1 MKIRAVMITALCLLA
16 LGACRQSTEPAAV
29 TQPGAEPQAA
39 PATPIS
45 LENARPVTEIERML
59 AEIAELSSD
68 AYGGRSPM
76 SEGERL
82 TLEFI
87 ESRFRDLGLQPLFG
101 DSFLQPVDLVS
112 IEADPATVQMTFH
125 LDGKDRLVRYQE
137 EMVAGTMRAV
147 AESKVESSE
156 IVFVGYGIVAPE
168 YGWNDY
174 ADVDVR
180 GKTVLI
186 LINDPGFATQDP
198 ALFKGNA
205 MTYYGRWSYKYE
217 EAARQGA
224 AGAILIH
231 TTESAGY
238 PFQVVQSSWTTE
250 RFDLPRQPGGNPP
263 LALKAWVSQDA
274 AKKILSMAGQD
285 LAALQKAATARD
297 FKPVPLGVRVSTELE
312 QKLRRLE
319 SPNVV
324 GVLPGSDPKGK
335 NEYVI
340 YTAHHDHLGIGKDK
354 NGDNIYNG
362 ALDNATGVA
371 GLLAIA
377 EAMVEAAKVTPPKR
391 SQVFLAVTAEE
402 QGLLGA
408 LYYARNPIFPP
419 AQTVANINMD
429 GLNTVGPTR
438 DMAQVGN
445 GKSELDEVAA
455 AVARAR
461 GLALKPDQFPEQGFF
476 YRSDQF
482 AFAQAGIPALYFDN
496 GLEVIGKPE
505 GYGKQKADEYVAND
519 YHQPSD
525 VIKPDWDWRGTEQM
539 AEYLF
544 AVGWEVANSGRWYEW
559 NPTAEF
565 RAAREAS
572 RKKR

>member
-1 MKIRAVMITALCLLA
+1 MKLRAGIVILLGMGLMVLLA
-16 LGACRQSTEPAAV
+16 A
-29 TQPGAEPQAA
+29 AA
-39 PATPIS
+39 PPPPRPSKPVQRGEAAITPELLLS
-45 LENARPVTEIERML
+45 HVEFLSDDLLEGRGPGGRGIVLASNYIASHFRRLGLKPAGDAGSYFQKVTLLGKKVEPT
-59 AEIAELSSD
+59 AELSASRGSQSASFKFFDDWVPMSD
-68 AYGGRSPM
+68 AEQDRVKV
-76 SEGERL
+76 EGEL
-82 TLEFI
+82 VFAGYGVTAPEFRWDDFKGTDVKGKVLLLVVNDPPATA
-87 ESRFRDLGLQPLFG
+87 EEPELFG
-101 DSFLQPVDLVS
+101 
-112 IEADPATVQMTFH
+112 
-125 LDGKDRLVRYQE
+125 GK
-137 EMVAGTMRAV
+137 
-147 AESKVESSE
+147 
-156 IVFVGYGIVAPE
+156 
-168 YGWNDY
+168 
-174 ADVDVR
+174 
-180 GKTVLI
+180 
-186 LINDPGFATQDP
+186 
-198 ALFKGNA
+198 AL
-205 MTYYGRWSYKYE
+205 TYYGRWSYKYE

-250 RFDLPRQPGGNPP
+250 RFDLPRQAGDAPP
-263 LALKAWVSQDA
+263 LPLKAWVSQEA

-285 LAALQKAATARD
+285 LAALQKAATSRD
-297 FKPVPLGVRVSTELE
+297 FKPVPLGVRISTELE

-335 NEYVI
+335 GEYVI
-340 YTAHHDHLGIGKDK
+340 YTAHHDHLGIGKEK

-438 DMAQVGN
+438 DIVEVGS
-445 GKSELDEVAA
+445 GKSELDAVAQ
-455 AVARAR
+455 AVARSR
-461 GLALKPDQFPEQGFF
+461 GLTLKPDQFPEQGYF

-482 AFAQAGIPALYFDN
+482 AFAQVGIPALYFDN

-505 GYGKQKADEYVAND
+505 GYGKQKVEEYVAND

-525 VIKPDWDWRGTEQM
+525 VIKPDWDWRGAEQM
-539 AEYLF
+539 VEYLF

-559 NPTAEF
+559 SPTAEF

-572 RKKR
+572 RKKKK

>member
-1 MKIRAVMITALCLLA
+1 IEPTAELRAA
-16 LGACRQSTEPAAV
+16 R
-29 TQPGAEPQAA
+29 GAESASFKFFDDWVPMSDVEQDRVKVEGELVFAGYGVTA
-39 PATPIS
+39 PEFRWDDFKGTDVKGKVLLLVVNDPPATP
-45 LENARPVTEIERML
+45 EEPE
-59 AEIAELSSD
+59 
-68 AYGGRSPM
+68 
-76 SEGERL
+76 
-82 TLEFI
+82 
-87 ESRFRDLGLQPLFG
+87 LFG
-101 DSFLQPVDLVS
+101 
-112 IEADPATVQMTFH
+112 
-125 LDGKDRLVRYQE
+125 GK
-137 EMVAGTMRAV
+137 
-147 AESKVESSE
+147 
-156 IVFVGYGIVAPE
+156 
-168 YGWNDY
+168 
-174 ADVDVR
+174 
-180 GKTVLI
+180 
-186 LINDPGFATQDP
+186 
-198 ALFKGNA
+198 AL
-205 MTYYGRWSYKYE
+205 TYYGRWSYKYE

-250 RFDLPRQPGGNPP
+250 RFDLPRRPADGPP
-263 LALKAWVSQDA
+263 LALKAWASQDA
-274 AKKILSMAGQD
+274 AKKILAMAGQD
-285 LAALQKAATARD
+285 LAALQKAATSRD
-297 FKPVPLGVRVSTELE
+297 FKPVPLGVKISTEME

-324 GVLPGSDPKGK
+324 GVLPGADAKGR

-340 YTAHHDHLGIGKDK
+340 YTAHHDHLGICKEKD
-354 NGDNIYNG
+354 GDNICNG

-371 GLLAIA
+371 GLLGIA
-377 EAMVEAAKVTPPKR
+377 EAMVEAAKTKPPKR

-429 GLNTVGPTR
+429 GLNIIGPTR
-438 DMAQVGN
+438 DMAQVGS
-445 GKSELDEVAA
+445 GKSELDQVAA

-461 GLALKPDQFPEQGFF
+461 GLTLKPDQFPEQGFF

-482 AFAQAGIPALYFDN
+482 AFAQVGIPALYFDN

-525 VIKPDWDWRGTEQM
+525 EIKPDWDWRGAEQM

-544 AVGWEVANSGRWYEW
+544 AIGWEVTNSGRWYEW
-559 NPTAEF
+559 SPTAEF

-572 RKKR
+572 RKKTK

>member
-1 MKIRAVMITALCLLA
+1 MKLRLTVAVLLGVMLAGALAAATTRVPIKEIRQGEAAITPELLRA
-16 LGACRQSTEPAAV
+16 HVEFLSDDLLEGRGPGGRGIVLASNYIAAHFRRLGLKPVGDDGTYFQKVTLLGKKIEPTAELRAAR
-29 TQPGAEPQAA
+29 GAESASFKFFDDWVPMSDVEQDRVKVEGELVFAGYGVTA
-39 PATPIS
+39 PEFRWDDFKGTDVKGKVLLLVVNDPPATP
-45 LENARPVTEIERML
+45 EEPE
-59 AEIAELSSD
+59 
-68 AYGGRSPM
+68 
-76 SEGERL
+76 
-82 TLEFI
+82 
-87 ESRFRDLGLQPLFG
+87 LFG
-101 DSFLQPVDLVS
+101 
-112 IEADPATVQMTFH
+112 
-125 LDGKDRLVRYQE
+125 GK
-137 EMVAGTMRAV
+137 
-147 AESKVESSE
+147 
-156 IVFVGYGIVAPE
+156 
-168 YGWNDY
+168 
-174 ADVDVR
+174 
-180 GKTVLI
+180 
-186 LINDPGFATQDP
+186 
-198 ALFKGNA
+198 AL
-205 MTYYGRWSYKYE
+205 TYYGRWSYKYE

-250 RFDLPRQPGGNPP
+250 RFDLPRRPADGPP
-263 LALKAWVSQDA
+263 LALKAWASQDA
-274 AKKILSMAGQD
+274 AKKILAMAGQD
-285 LAALQKAATARD
+285 LAALQKAATSRD
-297 FKPVPLGVRVSTELE
+297 FKPVPLGVKISTEME

-324 GVLPGSDPKGK
+324 GVLPGADAKGR

-340 YTAHHDHLGIGKDK
+340 YTAHHDHLGICKEKD
-354 NGDNIYNG
+354 GDNICNG

-371 GLLAIA
+371 GLLGIA
-377 EAMVEAAKVTPPKR
+377 EAMVEAAKTKPPKR

-429 GLNTVGPTR
+429 GLNIIGPTR
-438 DMAQVGN
+438 DMAQVGS
-445 GKSELDEVAA
+445 GKSELDQVAA

-461 GLALKPDQFPEQGFF
+461 GLTLKPDQFPEQGFF

-482 AFAQAGIPALYFDN
+482 AFAQVGIPALYFDN

-525 VIKPDWDWRGTEQM
+525 EIKPDWDWRGAEQM

-544 AVGWEVANSGRWYEW
+544 AIGWEVTNSGRWYEW
-559 NPTAEF
+559 SPTAEF

-572 RKKR
+572 RKKTK